1 MNTRPNDIVVVGAG
15 IVGLAAAMKLLE
27 RHPGLRLAVV
37 DKEATIAVHQTGH
50 NSAVLHRGIY
60 YAPGSLKARLCVTGA
75 DELVAFC
82 GERGIP
88 VDACGKVIV
97 ALDESE
103 LPALDTLEE
112 RGVANGVPGL
122 ERIGPER
129 LAEIEP
135 HVRGVAAL
143 LSPQTGI
150 VDFRLVAAAYADV
163 IHERGGEIR
172 LSHAVR
178 AIHGSNGSLVIETD
192 HGEISTRHVVTC
204 AGLHSDRVAA
214 LTDPG
219 ADHALRIVPFR
230 GDYYVLRP
238 EARHLARNL
247 IYPIPDP
254 RFPFLGVHFTRRPDG
269 EVWAG
274 PNAVLAFAREGYR
287 RTDVSVRDLASVFGF
302 RGFWRMALRYWR
314 MGAEEMWRDYSKAA
328 FLRALQRYVP
338 AVTSDDL
345 LPGPSGVRA
354 QAVRLDGSLVDDFV
368 VQVSAGGR
376 AIHVRN
382 APSPAATSSLAI
394 GSLIADRADQTF
406 NLV

>member
-1 MNTRPNDIVVVGAG
+1 MKTRPHDIVIVGAG
-15 IVGLAAAMKLLE
+15 IVGLASAMKLLE
-27 RHPGLRLAVV
+27 RHPGLRLAIV
-37 DKEATIAVHQTGH
+37 DKEDTIAAHQTGH

-75 DELVAFC
+75 EELVRFC

-97 ALDESE
+97 AIDESE
-103 LPALDTLEE
+103 LPALDTLEQ

-163 IHERGGEIR
+163 IRERGGEIH
-172 LSHAVR
+172 LSHGVR
-178 AIHGSNGSLVIETD
+178 AIHGSNGSLVVETD
-192 HGEISTRHVVTC
+192 GGELTTRHVITC

-287 RTDVSVRDLASVFGF
+287 RTDFSARDLASTLGF
-302 RGFWRMALRYWR
+302 RGFWRMAFRYWR
-314 MGAEEMWRDYSKAA
+314 MGAEEMLRDYSKAA
-328 FLRALQRYVP
+328 FLKALQRYVP
-338 AVTSDDL
+338 DVTSDDL

-394 GSLIADRADQTF
+394 GSLIADRADETF
-406 NLV
+406 QLV